1 MLRHSLLTALLVL
14 LPPLAHALP
23 SNRPVGDTR
32 VLASTADTVPFP
44 EGVAV
49 KGNKAYVSGPAT
61 FPTSGTPASRIGIY
75 DIRTGA
81 RVREVTIQG
90 QDTSQEHALSN
101 LAFDEAGRLYVIET
115 QQGVLRLDLETGQQ
129 ELYAPPLPVIVPGS
143 FPLPNELVF
152 DDAGWLYITDSF
164 QGTLW
169 RIPPGGGA
177 PQVWFQAPELL
188 TGPFRFG
195 PNGARLNPARTEL
208 WFLHSESGLLYALP
222 LVAQPQP
229 SDLRRVYQF
238 APGSVPDGMAFG
250 KSGRLYVALAF
261 AHQVAVLDFTADGIV
276 EKRLGGP
283 GPSAPWE
290 TPASVAFTHDGS
302 LLVTNHAILTG
313 QPEHFLLLDLFVG
326 EQGVPLARPVVP

>member
-1 MLRHSLLTALLVL
+1 MLRQTLLTTCLLL
-14 LPPLAHALP
+14 SSLAHALP
-23 SNRPVGDTR
+23 STRPVGDTQIL
-32 VLASTADTVPFP
+32 VSTADTVPFP

-61 FPTSGTPASRIGIY
+61 FPTKGTPASRIGIY
-75 DIRTGA
+75 DIRT
-81 RVREVTIQG
+81 RELVRAVTIQG
-90 QDTSQEHALSN
+90 QDTDQEHALSN

-115 QQGVLRLDLETGQQ
+115 QKGVLRLDLETGQQ
-129 ELYAPPLPVIVPGS
+129 EVYAPPLPFIVPGS

-208 WFLHSESGLLYALP
+208 WFVHSESGILYALP
-222 LVAQPQP
+222 LVDQPQL

-250 KSGRLYVALAF
+250 KSGRLYVALA
-261 AHQVAVLDFTADGIV
+261 AANKVAVLDFNAPEIET
-276 EKRLGGP
+276 RLGGT
-283 GPSAPWE
+283 GAPWE
-290 TPASVAFTHDGS
+290 APASVAFTHDGS
-302 LLVTNHAILTG
+302 LLVTNHAIFTG
-313 QPEHFLLLDLFVG
+313 QAEHFLLLDLFVG
-326 EQGVPLARPVVP
+326 ESGAPLAKPVVP